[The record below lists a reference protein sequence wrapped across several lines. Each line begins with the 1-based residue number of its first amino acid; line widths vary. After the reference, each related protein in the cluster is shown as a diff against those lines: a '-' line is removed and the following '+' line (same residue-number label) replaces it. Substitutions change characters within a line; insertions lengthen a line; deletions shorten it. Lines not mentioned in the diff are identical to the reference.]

1 MSHPL
6 SRRPLL
12 AIALLA
18 VALPLILV
26 AQGDRP
32 GAATEAP
39 PPIPTADLPRD
50 SAGNLVFRREVYT
63 YPRSGR
69 RDPFVSLIL
78 SGDIRPLVSDLEIA
92 GIMYD
97 PTGRNSFATLKDAS
111 TGVLY
116 RARVGSVFGRVR
128 VTAIRQ
134 REVAVAVDEFGF
146 TRQEV
151 LSITVP
157 SRGGRTP

>member
-1 MSHPL
+1 MSQTMN
-6 SRRPLL
+6 RRPLI
-12 AIALLA
+12 AVALLV
-18 VALPLILV
+18 VALPLIVV
-26 AQGDRP
+26 AQAQRP
-32 GAATEAP
+32 GTQAPAA

-63 YPRSGR
+63 YQRGGR
-69 RDPFVSLIL
+69 RDPFASLIL
-78 SGDIRPLVSDLEIA
+78 SGDMRPLVADLEIA

-111 TGVLY
+111 TGEIY

-146 TRQEV
+146 TRQEI

>member
-1 MSHPL
+1 M
-6 SRRPLL
+6 SRRPL
-12 AIALLA
+12 IVVALLVIA
-18 VALPLILV
+18 VPLIVV
-26 AQGDRP
+26 AQARRP
-32 GAATEAP
+32 GTQAPAAP
-39 PPIPTADLPRD
+39 PSIPIADLPRD
-50 SAGNLVFRREVYT
+50 SAGNLIFRREVYS
-63 YPRSGR
+63 YQRGAR

-78 SGDIRPLVSDLEIA
+78 TGDMRPLVADLEIA

-111 TGVLY
+111 TGEIY

-146 TRQEV
+146 TRQAV

>member
-1 MSHPL
+1 MSSHV
-6 SRRPLL
+6 SRRPLV
-12 AIALLA
+12 AIALVA
-18 VALPLILV
+18 VALPLIAL
-26 AQGDRP
+26 AQGR
-32 GAATEAP
+32 GAGTQAP
-39 PPIPTADLPRD
+39 AAPPIPTADLPRD
-50 SAGNLVFRREVYT
+50 SAGNLVFRREVYS
-63 YPRSGR
+63 YSRGGR

-78 SGDIRPLVSDLEIA
+78 SGDIRPLVADLEVA

-97 PTGRNSFATLKDAS
+97 PSGRNSFATLKDAS
-111 TGVLY
+111 TGVIY

-134 REVAVAVDEFGF
+134 REVSVAVDEFGF

>member
-1 MSHPL
+1 MT
-6 SRRPLL
+6 RRPLVVF
-12 AIALLA
+12 LLA
-18 VALPLILV
+18 AVAIPMLVV
-26 AQGDRP
+26 AQGGRTP
-32 GAATEAP
+32 AAPAA

-63 YPRSGR
+63 YPRAGR
-69 RDPFVSLIL
+69 RDPFASLIV

-92 GIMYD
+92 GIVYD
-97 PTGRNSFATLKDAS
+97 QTGRTSFATLKDVS

>member
-1 MSHPL
+1 MI
-6 SRRPLL
+6 RRPLVL
-12 AIALLA
+12 VALLA
-18 VALPLILV
+18 VGLPLLAV
-26 AQGDRP
+26 AQGRRP
-32 GAATEAP
+32 AAP
-39 PPIPTADLPRD
+39 PAAPVTVPTTDLPRD
-50 SAGNLVFRREVYT
+50 SAGNILFRREVYN

-69 RDPFVSLIL
+69 RDPFASLII
-78 SGDIRPLVSDLEIA
+78 SGDIRPLIADLEVSVI
-92 GIMYD
+92 IYD
-97 PTGRNSFATLKDAS
+97 PAGRNSFATLKDVS
-111 TGVLY
+111 TGVVY
-116 RARVGSVFGRVR
+116 RARVGSVIGRLR